1 MLGTTPRALP
11 PLHKD
16 LRRLTVLTEELVRGF
31 TRYHK
36 YTVGT
41 DLRQQ
46 AMKAWRMVHRAHFDQ
61 AAQARVVEQL
71 VWAVDDYK
79 LSLQMAKEIK
89 AFQNFSQFEAVALLV
104 VQIGKQCGGWHR
116 QTRSR
121 GPAAAEGAVAP
132 GGATAGQQ
140 PGARA

>member
-1 MLGTTPRALP
+1 M
-11 PLHKD
+11 
-16 LRRLTVLTEELVRGF
+16 LTEEFVRGF
-31 TRYHK
+31 ARHHK
-36 YTVGT
+36 YTIGT
-41 DLRQQ
+41 EIRKQ

-61 AAQARVVEQL
+61 TAQARVMEQL
-71 VWAVDDYK
+71 VWTVDDYK

-89 AFQNFSQFEAVALLV
+89 AFQNFSQFEAVALLA

-121 GPAAAEGAVAP
+121 GPAAGGGAVAP

-140 PGARA
+140 HGAGA